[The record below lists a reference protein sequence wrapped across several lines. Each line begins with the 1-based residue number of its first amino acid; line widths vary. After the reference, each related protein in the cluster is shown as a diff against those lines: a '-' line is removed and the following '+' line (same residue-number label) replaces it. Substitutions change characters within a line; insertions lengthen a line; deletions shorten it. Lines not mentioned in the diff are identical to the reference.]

1 MPELPD
7 VETFRRRFDAQALG
21 RTIANAHIL
30 DDRLLEGVTSRR
42 LSQALSGHR
51 VASTSRHG
59 KYLFAELDNGASLVL
74 HFGMTGDI
82 VPLERGKDAPRY
94 TVLHIIF
101 DDSATIAV
109 TSQRKLGRIALA
121 KDKSQFIKGQ
131 NLGPDALDSTLD
143 AEAFRE
149 ALGSP
154 RSAVKSALM
163 DQTKIAGIGNIYSDE
178 ILYQAGI
185 HPKMRVGEIG
195 EKKAARLFETTH
207 QVLEKAIESGV
218 PSEGFEE
225 KLPKTWLLL
234 HREKGAKC
242 PRCGG
247 PVRTIKTGGRTAYF
261 CSSCQQA

>member
-163 DQTKIAGIGNIYSDE
+163 DQTKISGIGNIYSDE